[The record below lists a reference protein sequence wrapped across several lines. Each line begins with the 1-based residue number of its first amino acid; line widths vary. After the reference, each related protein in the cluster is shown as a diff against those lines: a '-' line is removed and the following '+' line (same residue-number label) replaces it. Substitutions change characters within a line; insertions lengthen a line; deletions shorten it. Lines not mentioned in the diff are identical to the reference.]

1 MAASSEISDGDN
13 AVELIV
19 CDVPAFSSAGSNGDA
34 ASDAADSLSEEIAPL
49 LKQPAEKPKINIFSV
64 SYSRRKARDHVIK
77 VPESEAQVSQLI
89 LWLWGGSRY
98 SGMLCVALSSSIYF
112 SMEVVSDVFAAQ
124 SIPLFET
131 AFARCTILLVLSYL
145 WLRRTGQPIFGP
157 PLARKLLILR
167 ALMGYLSLLSFIYCV
182 QRLPLPQ
189 AIVLSFTTPIM
200 ASIAARIAFLEKLK
214 IADIAGLAC
223 NFFGV
228 LFIFRQSFTA
238 QGLAG
243 ELVKAGSAN
252 AANLKGMHYVYAILA
267 GLFSSV
273 TGGIS
278 YCLIKAG
285 SKACD
290 QPVTTVFS
298 FGILA
303 SPAALVCMFIFEE
316 FVLPELR
323 SLFLMLLLGGLAFLA
338 EVFLARGLQLE
349 QTSKAANFQY
359 VEAAF
364 TELWGIASSTIVP
377 SFGGLIG
384 CLLILASVG
393 CTIYI
398 GPDKDIE

>member
-1 MAASSEISDGDN
+1 MAASSEISDGDD

-19 CDVPAFSSAGSNGDA
+19 CDVPASSSVGSNGDA
-34 ASDAADSLSEEIAPL
+34 ADSVSEEITPL
-49 LKQPAEKPKINIFSV
+49 LKQPAEKPKINIFSI
-64 SYSRRKARDHVIK
+64 SYPRRKPRDHVIR

-98 SGMLCVALSSSIYF
+98 SGMLCVALSSFIYF

-145 WLRRTGQPIFGP
+145 WLRRTGQPMFGP
-157 PLARKLLILR
+157 PLSRKLLILR
-167 ALMGYLSLLSFIYCV
+167 ALMGYLSLSSFIYCV
-182 QRLPLPQ
+182 QRLPLSQ

-238 QGLAG
+238 QG
-243 ELVKAGSAN
+243 ELVRAGSAS
-252 AANLKGMHYVYAILA
+252 AANLKGMHYVYAIIA

-359 VEAAF
+359 TEAAF
-364 TELWGIASSTIVP
+364 TELWGIASSTILP

-384 CLLILASVG
+384 CLLILASTG

-398 GPDKDIE
+398 GPDKDME

>member
-1 MAASSEISDGDN
+1 MAASAEISDGDG

-19 CDVPAFSSAGSNGDA
+19 CDVPASASTDSKGDA
-34 ASDAADSLSEEIAPL
+34 AGDADDSVTEEVAPL
-49 LKQPAEKPKINIFSV
+49 LKQPAERPKINIFSI
-64 SYSRRKARDHVIK
+64 SYSRRKPRERAIK
-77 VPESEAQVSQLI
+77 LPESDAQVSQLI

-112 SMEVVSDVFAAQ
+112 SMEVLSDVFSAQ

-131 AFARCTILLVLSYL
+131 AFARCTVLLVLSYL
-145 WLRRTGQPIFGP
+145 WLRRTGQPMFGP
-157 PLARKLLILR
+157 SHARKLLISR

-182 QRLPLPQ
+182 QRLPLSQ

-200 ASIAARIAFLEKLK
+200 ASIAARIAFHEKLK
-214 IADIAGLAC
+214 FGDVGGLLC

-238 QGLAG
+238 QGEPLG
-243 ELVKAGSAN
+243 DDSESNTGLNGI
-252 AANLKGMHYVYAILA
+252 HYLYAILA
-267 GLFSSV
+267 GLLSSI
-273 TGGIS
+273 TGGIC
-278 YCLIKAG
+278 YCLIRAG

-303 SPAALVCMFIFEE
+303 APVSLVCMFIFDDV
-316 FVLPELR
+316 VLPEMS
-323 SLFLMLLLGGLAFLA
+323 SLILMLLLGGLAFLA

-349 QTSKAANFQY
+349 KTIKAANFQY
-359 VEAAF
+359 FEAAL
-364 TELWGIASSTIVP
+364 TELWGIASSTIAA

-384 CLLILASVG
+384 CILILASIG
-393 CTIYI
+393 CTIYV
-398 GPDKDIE
+398 GPDKEVE

>member
-19 CDVPAFSSAGSNGDA
+19 CDGSNGDA
-34 ASDAADSLSEEIAPL
+34 ANDAADSLSDEIAPL

-131 AFARCTILLVLSYL
+131 AFARCTILLVLSFL

-157 PLARKLLILR
+157 PHARKLLILR

-238 QGLAG
+238 QG
-243 ELVKAGSAN
+243 ELVKAGSAS